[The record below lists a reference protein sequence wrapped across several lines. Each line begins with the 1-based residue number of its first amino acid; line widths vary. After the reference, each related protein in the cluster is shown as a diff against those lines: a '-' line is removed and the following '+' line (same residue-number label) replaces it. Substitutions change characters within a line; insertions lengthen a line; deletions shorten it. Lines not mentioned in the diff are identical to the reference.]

1 MAACLKAKLVRGAK
15 AAQAVEEA
23 ARSTPENIVK
33 VFIGGKSKTN
43 RIFGKRTCGL
53 LLWRLANWTTKPAA
67 CPKQALLFHGGSIS

>member
-53 LLWRLANWTTKPAA
+53 LLWRLNCELDNEAGGVSKTSPTT
-67 CPKQALLFHGGSIS
+67 S